1 VKLLSQRGDKVK
13 KDKGLA
19 IVYARVST
27 NRQGENGHSLKG
39 QADKLTAL
47 AEAQGYRVEVVSEI
61 GSGRK
66 ASRPKL
72 LEALEKLNKKEAQA
86 LFAQDLDRLAR
97 STKHALEIADTAQ
110 KKKWRLVISTLDLD
124 TASPVGEM
132 LLGQLAIFAQFESRM
147 TSERV
152 KRQHEA
158 RRARGIVW
166 GVNEGYKGNLKI
178 KTRKLILELS
188 SSGIGL
194 GTISKEL
201 TKLKHETPRG
211 GEWHK
216 ATIRAILNSPQTK
229 ALTSKA
235 A

>member
-1 VKLLSQRGDKVK
+1 MATN
-13 KDKGLA
+13 KGVA

-39 QADKLTAL
+39 QAEAL
-47 AEAQGYRVEVVSEI
+47 STLAKSQGYSVEIVSEI

-72 LEALEKLNKKEAQA
+72 AEALIKLNKGEAQA

-97 STKHALEIADTAQ
+97 STRHALEIAETAQ
-110 KKKWRLVISTLDLD
+110 RKKWRLVIATMNLD
-124 TASPVGEM
+124 TASSVGKM
-132 LLGQLAIFAQFESRM
+132 LLGQLAIFAEFESSL
-147 TSERV
+147 TSDRV
-152 KRQHEA
+152 KRQHKA
-158 RRARGIVW
+158 RRERGIVW
-166 GVNEGYKGNLKI
+166 GLDEGYRGELKPNTRELIANLASAGESLGAI
-178 KTRKLILELS
+178 SRELIRLDH
-188 SSGIGL
+188 
-194 GTISKEL
+194 K
-201 TKLKHETPRG
+201 TPRG

-229 ALTSKA
+229 AIQKA

>member
-1 VKLLSQRGDKVK
+1 MK
-13 KDKGLA
+13 KDRGLA

-47 AEAQGYRVEVVSEI
+47 AESQGYQVEVISEI

-72 LEALEKLNKKEAQA
+72 LEAIERLNKKEAQA
-86 LFAQDLDRLAR
+86 LFALDLDRLAR
-97 STKHALEIADTAQ
+97 STIHALEIAKTAQ
-110 KKKWRLVISTLDLD
+110 SKKWRLVISTLELD
-124 TASPVGEM
+124 TTTAVGEM

-147 TSERV
+147 TSDRV

-166 GVNEGYKGNLKI
+166 GVHEGYKGNLKL
-178 KTRKLILELS
+178 KTRKLILELANA
-188 SSGIGL
+188 GTGL

-201 TKLKHETPRG
+201 TKLNHETPRG

-216 ATIRAILNSPQTK
+216 ATIRAILNSPQTQ
-229 ALTSKA
+229 ALASKA

>member
-1 VKLLSQRGDKVK
+1 MK
-13 KDKGLA
+13 KDKGIA

-47 AEAQGYRVEVVSEI
+47 AIEQGYQVEVVSEI

-72 LEALEKLNKKEAQA
+72 LEAIERLNKKEAQA
-86 LFAQDLDRLAR
+86 LFALDLDRLAR
-97 STKHALEIADTAQ
+97 STIHALEIAKTAQ
-110 KKKWRLVISTLDLD
+110 SKKWRLVISTLELD
-124 TASPVGEM
+124 TTTAVGEM

-147 TSERV
+147 TSDRV

-166 GVNEGYKGNLKI
+166 GVHEGYKGKLKL
-178 KTRKLILELS
+178 KTRKLILELAS
-188 SSGIGL
+188 AGNGL

-201 TKLKHETPRG
+201 TKLNHETPRG

-216 ATIRAILNSPQTK
+216 ASIRAILNSPQTQ
-229 ALTSKA
+229 ALATKA

>member
-1 VKLLSQRGDKVK
+1 MK
-13 KDKGLA
+13 KDRGLA

-47 AEAQGYRVEVVSEI
+47 AIEQGYQVEVVSEI

-72 LEALEKLNKKEAQA
+72 LEALEKLNRKEAQA
-86 LFAQDLDRLAR
+86 LFALDLDRLAR

-152 KRQHEA
+152 KRQHEQ

-166 GVNEGYKGNLKI
+166 GLDEGFKGNLKL
-178 KTRKLILELS
+178 KTRKLILELANA
-188 SSGIGL
+188 GIGL

-201 TKLKHETPRG
+201 TKLNHTPAKG

-216 ATIRAILNSPQTK
+216 ATIRAILNSPQTR
-229 ALTSKA
+229 ALDSKVA
-235 A
+235 

>member
-1 VKLLSQRGDKVK
+1 VKLLSQEGDKVK
-13 KDKGLA
+13 KDKGIA

-47 AEAQGYRVEVVSEI
+47 AIEQGYRVEVVSEI

-72 LEALEKLNKKEAQA
+72 LEAIERLNKKEAQA
-86 LFAQDLDRLAR
+86 LFALDLDRLAR
-97 STKHALEIADTAQ
+97 STIHALEIAKTAQ
-110 KKKWRLVISTLDLD
+110 SKKWRLVISTLELD
-124 TASPVGEM
+124 TTTAVGEM

-147 TSERV
+147 TSDRV

-166 GVNEGYKGNLKI
+166 GVHEGYKGKLKL
-178 KTRKLILELS
+178 KTRKLILELAS
-188 SSGIGL
+188 AGIGL

-201 TKLKHETPRG
+201 TKLNHETPRG

-216 ATIRAILNSPQTK
+216 ASIRAILNSPQTQ
-229 ALTSKA
+229 ALATKA

>member
-1 VKLLSQRGDKVK
+1 VK
-13 KDKGLA
+13 KDRGLA

-27 NRQGENGHSLKG
+27 NKQGENGHSLKG

-47 AEAQGYRVEVVSEI
+47 AIEQGYQVEVVSEI

-72 LEALEKLNKKEAQA
+72 IEAIEKLNRKEAQA
-86 LFAQDLDRLAR
+86 LFALDLDRLAR
-97 STKHALEIADTAQ
+97 STRHALEIAETAT
-110 KKKWRLVISTLDLD
+110 KKNWRLVISTMDLD
-124 TASPVGEM
+124 TGTPVGKM
-132 LLGQLAIFAQFESRM
+132 LLGQLAIFAEFESSL

-152 KRQHEA
+152 KRQHEQ

-166 GVNEGYKGNLKI
+166 GVHEGYKGNLKL
-178 KTRKLILELS
+178 KTRKLILELANA
-188 SSGIGL
+188 GTGL

-201 TKLKHETPRG
+201 TKLNHTPAKG

-229 ALTSKA
+229 ALASKA

>member
-1 VKLLSQRGDKVK
+1 MK
-13 KDKGLA
+13 KDRGLA

-47 AEAQGYRVEVVSEI
+47 AIEQGYQVEVVSEI

-72 LEALEKLNKKEAQA
+72 LEALEKLNRKEAQA
-86 LFAQDLDRLAR
+86 LFALDLDRLAR

-152 KRQHEA
+152 KRQHEQ

-166 GVNEGYKGNLKI
+166 GLDEGFKGNLKL
-178 KTRKLILELS
+178 KTRKLILELANA
-188 SSGIGL
+188 GTGL

-201 TKLKHETPRG
+201 TKLNHTPAKG

-216 ATIRAILNSPQTK
+216 ATIRAILNSPQTR
-229 ALTSKA
+229 ALDSKVA
-235 A
+235 

>member
-1 VKLLSQRGDKVK
+1 VK
-13 KDKGLA
+13 KDRGLA

-47 AEAQGYRVEVVSEI
+47 AESQGYQVEVISEI

-72 LEALEKLNKKEAQA
+72 LEAIERLNKKEAQA
-86 LFAQDLDRLAR
+86 LFALDLDRLAR
-97 STKHALEIADTAQ
+97 STIHALEIAKTAQ
-110 KKKWRLVISTLDLD
+110 SKKWRLVISTLELD
-124 TASPVGEM
+124 TTTAVGEM

-147 TSERV
+147 TSDRV

-166 GVNEGYKGNLKI
+166 GVHEGYKGNLKL
-178 KTRKLILELS
+178 KTRKLILELANA
-188 SSGIGL
+188 GTGL

-201 TKLKHETPRG
+201 TKLNHETPRG

-216 ATIRAILNSPQTK
+216 ATIRAILNSPQTQ
-229 ALTSKA
+229 ALASKA

>member
-1 VKLLSQRGDKVK
+1 LK
-13 KDKGLA
+13 KDRGLA

-27 NRQGENGHSLKG
+27 NRQGETGHSLKS
-39 QADKLTAL
+39 QTDKLTAL
-47 AEAQGYRVEVVSEI
+47 AIEQGYQVELVSEI

-66 ASRPKL
+66 TSRPKL
-72 LEALEKLNKKEAQA
+72 SEALAKLNRKEAQA
-86 LFAQDLDRLAR
+86 LFALDLDRLAR
-97 STKHALEIADTAQ
+97 STKHALEIADTAK

-124 TASPVGEM
+124 TETPVGEM

-166 GVNEGYKGNLKI
+166 GVDQGFKGNLKP

-188 SSGIGL
+188 NSGTGL

-201 TKLKHETPRG
+201 TRLKHETPRG

-216 ATIRAILNSPQTK
+216 ATIRAILNSPQTH
-229 ALTSKA
+229 ALASKA